1 MSILPGKY
9 ETTGNREFAMPGCF
23 AQLAE
28 CWSTYARIKDSI
40 LGQAILLVYELVIT
54 LFLRPFFPTLILVG

>member
-40 LGQAILLVYELVIT
+40 LGQAILLVYEIGFNIIST
-54 LFLRPFFPTLILVG
+54 PILPHL